1 MRSFSVAYS
10 IPLILP
16 LAACAYPSDKEPQ
29 TQAESEATGL
39 AGTQWELV
47 EVADAPEAGREPK
60 SVEPGLYTMALNA
73 DGTASFRLDC
83 NRGFG
88 KWQSESGGAANSGTI
103 SISDIGVT
111 KALCPPGSISDQVTA
126 NLSRFNSFELTEARL
141 ILSAEN
147 GAIVYQW
154 SPKTLDA
161 ENVSDQ

>member
-1 MRSFSVAYS
+1 MRLISVAS
-10 IPLILP
+10 SLALVFP

-29 TQAESEATGL
+29 TPAESEASGL

-47 EVADAPEAGREPK
+47 EVSDRPDSGLKPK
-60 SVEPGLYTMALNA
+60 SVEPGLYTMALKS

-88 KWQSESGGAANSGTI
+88 KWQSTSGAAANSGSI

-126 NLSRFNSFELTEARL
+126 NLSRFSSFELTETRL
-141 ILSAEN
+141 ILSAED

-154 SPKTLDA
+154 SPIAPEA
-161 ENVSDQ
+161 ENISDQ